1 MSSDI
6 AQKKLA
12 IDGGEKT
19 REDFLV
25 FMSPIIEQEAI
36 DSVVES
42 LKSGWVGTG
51 PKNKQFASDI
61 SDFLGVKYVQLVNSC
76 TAALHLSMISLGI
89 GPGDEVIVPTMT
101 FCATVNSVL
110 FTGATPVLVDCD
122 MDSLNLTRELI
133 EKKITDKTKAIVV
146 VHMAGLPVDLDP
158 ILELAKEKGLPVIE
172 DAAHAFESK
181 YKNQYTGTIADIGCY
196 SFYATKNLTTAE
208 GGAFVT
214 NNEEHFKIAAQA
226 SLHGMSVDA
235 FKRFSKE
242 GFKHYDVSMLGYKYN
257 LTDIQSALGIAHLK
271 KINDYLEIREEIWH
285 SYNEGFKDLPVI
297 TPSEMPESFGDNS
310 VHARHLYILR
320 FDLAKLTQ
328 DRDYI
333 LNALQA
339 EGIGCGI
346 HYKPVHEHSFY
357 TETLG
362 YKPSDFPHASQIGK
376 ELISLPLSPK
386 MTQKDTQD
394 VIAAVRKVTL
404 ALSK

>member
-1 MSSDI
+1 MSNETLL
-6 AQKKLA
+6 KKLA
-12 IDGGEKT
+12 IEGGDKV
-19 REDFLV
+19 RDDFLV

-61 SDFLGVKYVQLVNSC
+61 SDFLNIKHVQLVNSC
-76 TAALHLSMISLGI
+76 TAALHLAMISLGI

-122 MDSLNLTRELI
+122 LNSLNVTRELI
-133 EKKITDKTKAIVV
+133 EKKITDKTKAIIV

-158 ILELAKEKGLPVIE
+158 IKDLAKEKGLPLIE

-181 YKNQYTGTIADIGCY
+181 YKNQFTGTIGDIGCY

-214 NNEEHFKIAAQA
+214 NNEDLFKIAAQA

-235 FKRFSKE
+235 YKRFSQS

-271 KINDYLEIREEIWH
+271 KINDYLKVREEIWH

-297 TPSEMPESFGDNS
+297 VPQEIPESFAEGS
-310 VHARHLYILR
+310 LHARHLYVLR
-320 FDLAKLTQ
+320 LDLDKLTQ

-333 LNALQA
+333 LNAIQA

-357 TETLG
+357 VETLG
-362 YKPSDFPHASQIGK
+362 HKASDFPNASQIGK

-386 MTQKDTQD
+386 MTMKDAED
-394 VIAAVRKVTL
+394 VIAAVRKVLL
-404 ALSK
+404 ALAK

>member
-1 MSSDI
+1 MSNDTLI
-6 AQKKLA
+6 KKLA
-12 IDGGEKT
+12 IEGGEKT

-51 PKNKQFASDI
+51 PKNQQFASDI
-61 SDFLGVKYVQLVNSC
+61 RDFLNVKHVQLVNSC
-76 TAALHLSMISLGI
+76 TAALHLAMISLGI

-122 MDSLNLTRELI
+122 INSLNLTRELI

-158 ILELAKEKGLPVIE
+158 IMELAKEKGLPLIE

-181 YKNQYTGTIADIGCY
+181 YKNQYTGTIGDIGCY

-214 NNEEHFKIAAQA
+214 NYEELFKVAAQA

-235 FKRFSKE
+235 FKRFSKS

-257 LTDIQSALGIAHLK
+257 LTDIQAALGIAHLK
-271 KINDYLEIREEIWH
+271 KINDYLKVREEIWH
-285 SYNEGFKDLPVI
+285 SYNEAFKDLPVV
-297 TPSEMPESFGDNS
+297 TPQEIPDSYSKGS
-310 VHARHLYILR
+310 IHARHLYTLR
-320 FDLAKLTQ
+320 FDLEKLSQ

-339 EGIGCGI
+339 EGIGSGI

-357 TETLG
+357 AETLN
-362 YKPSDFPHASQIGK
+362 YKPSDFPNASKVGR
-376 ELISLPLSPK
+376 ETISLPLSPK

-394 VIAAVRKVTL
+394 VISAVRKVTL
-404 ALSK
+404 ALVK